1 MAVTLVNSGFRFRR
15 SSGGGRK
22 KAPHNFSYVVFPR
35 HSMQPVRMECVI
47 SSLLGGLGDQD
58 LLGMTDK
65 NQVGLWMSSAT
76 FNSSQKLYSR
86 LPYLNNAL
94 NDKTLL
100 RKLGH
105 GAASS
110 IPALSL
116 RFVFS
121 VALIEATIQCAGWVL
136 HQLAVCAARG
146 EAFKRMVSTQG
157 CGWIREMGSAESCC
171 VVWPLN
177 GLRVDCGGQLADGVA
192 VQSLG
197 RGMGLGSFHGL
208 PDDPSCK
215 NNAGQCWSATFYLLC
230 PYSYTF
236 HVRNLYLLLILDYFF
251 CCCIIYLWE
260 GKLVFV
266 LDVMFH
272 QTLIPF

>member
-15 SSGGGRK
+15 SSGGGK

-47 SSLLGGLGDQD
+47 SSLLGGLWDQD

-65 NQVGLWMSSAT
+65 NQVGLRMSSAT

-94 NDKTLL
+94 NDKTLSQ
-100 RKLGH
+100 KLS
-105 GAASS
+105 AASS
-110 IPALSL
+110 ISALSL
-116 RFVFS
+116 RFI
-121 VALIEATIQCAGWVL
+121 LIEATIQCTGWVL

-192 VQSLG
+192 VQSWG
-197 RGMGLGSFHGL
+197 GGW
-208 PDDPSCK
+208 D
-215 NNAGQCWSATFYLLC
+215 SARSTDCQMTHLARTMLASVGAPPFTFC
-230 PYSYTF
+230 
-236 HVRNLYLLLILDYFF
+236 V
-251 CCCIIYLWE
+251 
-260 GKLVFV
+260 
-266 LDVMFH
+266 
-272 QTLIPF
+272 LIPISFVSETFIYCWFWIWLWI

>member
-1 MAVTLVNSGFRFRR
+1 
-15 SSGGGRK
+15 
-22 KAPHNFSYVVFPR
+22 
-35 HSMQPVRMECVI
+35 MQPVRMECVI

-65 NQVGLWMSSAT
+65 NQVGLRMSSAT

-100 RKLGH
+100 RKLSH

-110 IPALSL
+110 ISALSL

-121 VALIEATIQCAGWVL
+121 VTLIEATIQCAGWVL
-136 HQLAVCAARG
+136 HQLAVCAAQG
-146 EAFKRMVSTQG
+146 EALKRMVSTQG

-192 VQSLG
+192 VQGAWGGGWDSARSTDCQMTHLARTMLASVG
-197 RGMGLGSFHGL
+197 APPFTFCVLIPIRFMSETFIY
-208 PDDPSCK
+208 
-215 NNAGQCWSATFYLLC
+215 CWFWII
-230 PYSYTF
+230 F
-236 HVRNLYLLLILDYFF
+236 FLLLQ
-251 CCCIIYLWE
+251 YLPLRRKISLCFGCHVSPNTHSFLKMSQMDNFW
-260 GKLVFV
+260 L
-266 LDVMFH
+266 
-272 QTLIPF
+272 